1 MPFRCAQVHISFLAH
16 RTVIADSTN
25 VINFKQAC
33 KFNSTQSVKIYL
45 SIAAASTMGILF
57 VIDKVTPMRKL
68 VATNITGEL
77 LVAVHMQL
85 FKVSEHRRFVGE

>member
-1 MPFRCAQVHISFLAH
+1 
-16 RTVIADSTN
+16 
-25 VINFKQAC
+25 
-33 KFNSTQSVKIYL
+33 
-45 SIAAASTMGILF
+45 MGILF

-68 VATNITGEL
+68 VPTNITGEL